1 MACASKPRSFAATPP
16 ALAAFSAGSIQI
28 PVKYADK
35 DRYSTILTFQTSIIP
50 TFFVFFCG
58 EFTFLHERL
67 QKTWQNRRQELKSW
81 HNARL
86 G

>member
-16 ALAAFSAGSIQI
+16 APAAFSAGSIQI

-58 EFTFLHERL
+58 DSLFFMNGYKKHG
-67 QKTWQNRRQELKSW
+67 KIAGKS
-81 HNARL
+81 
-86 G
+86 